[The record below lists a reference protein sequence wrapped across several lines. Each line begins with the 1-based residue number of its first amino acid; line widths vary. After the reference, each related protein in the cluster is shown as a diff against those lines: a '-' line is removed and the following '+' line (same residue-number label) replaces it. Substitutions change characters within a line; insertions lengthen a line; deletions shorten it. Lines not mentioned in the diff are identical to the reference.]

1 MGTKQE
7 PKKWNEMTPQE
18 KKKAKFNLICIGFIA
33 VIFIGI
39 FAIGGATSETEETK
53 PVAIVCNSEW
63 NASVKQVKDYL
74 KENLN
79 DPSSYDPVEWAEVT
93 QHPET
98 KEFIVRHKYRAK
110 NAFGATMTYNQLFT
124 MDSTGIVIGI
134 QNWE

>member
-1 MGTKQE
+1 MKTEQKN
-7 PKKWNEMTPQE
+7 KKWNEMTPQE
-18 KKKAKFNLICIGFIA
+18 KKKAKFNLICLGIIAAVFIA
-33 VIFIGI
+33 IFS
-39 FAIGGATSETEETK
+39 IGGEETET
-53 PVAIVCNSEW
+53 VRNAIVYNNSLD
-63 NASVKQVKDYL
+63 ASVRQVKEYL

-79 DPSSYDPVEWAEVT
+79 DPKSYESVEWSEVS

-124 MDSTGIVIGI
+124 MDSLGVVTGI